1 MASFGPCCQ
10 PSPHRFCMLQL
21 MLATAMPMKQHD
33 FTECRLYFYWKLLE
47 PYVSAGQIHLV
58 LMMFLHWCL
67 SGSCW
72 SLFHDAFSLQ
82 PWLSQPPSAWISL
95 HPSFIPK
102 TSSQTYPK
110 GLGKAKEPWKCFMA
124 QYVLPFIKT
133 PFFVVNSFYDSW
145 QFHDRKGKLCCN
157 IVVRW
162 YVALVIWLSDSACI
176 CIYLLKDGLTQLLN
190 GLCWW

>member
-1 MASFGPCCQ
+1 MCQQVRFTWFLWCFFIDVCRDLADPSFMM
-10 PSPHRFCMLQL
+10 PS
-21 MLATAMPMKQHD
+21 
-33 FTECRLYFYWKLLE
+33 
-47 PYVSAGQIHLV
+47 
-58 LMMFLHWCL
+58 
-67 SGSCW
+67 
-72 SLFHDAFSLQ
+72 AFSRGCPNHHQLGFLCIQ
-82 PWLSQPPSAWISL
+82 VSSL
-95 HPSFIPK
+95 K

-157 IVVRW
+157 IAVRW

-190 GLCWW
+190 GLCW